1 MRPGSHR
8 RWSYGDTRLKRERER
23 ERTRKLSCFMDHMER
38 FLGTA
43 PVRALSGTPLTVAY
57 SVGQRL
63 KRGRKRQAEYGYVVH
78 VAAGQA
84 SADTGR
90 ITVLWLRGTTLAPR
104 NAVVTYEGS
113 FDIAQLQNLAK
124 NYEAACTKNGNRPL
138 PQHVTYDMLVDAW
151 YAPILAPAVAR
162 RIAPLSA
169 LGVAMPARERGVRA
183 RVARPALRGRGPCAD
198 VARPTRERGVRVPAA
213 ERAAPRLPPMPS
225 HYRSAGCMRR
235 RHYGGL
241 YVRGAV
247 LAVVPAGSLD
257 ASLIVRPYGACNREC
272 GRWSGWRGR
281 RYRPRL
287 RTCRQDAVRV
297 QFAESVRH

>member
-1 MRPGSHR
+1 M
-8 RWSYGDTRLKRERER
+8 
-23 ERTRKLSCFMDHMER
+23 LSCFMDHMKR

-63 KRGRKRQAEYGYVVH
+63 KRGGKRKIEYGYIVH

-113 FDIAQLQNLAK
+113 DDIAQLQNLAK
-124 NYEAACTKNGNRPL
+124 NYEAACTKNGNRPP

-169 LGVAMPARERGVRA
+169 LGVARPARERGVRA

-257 ASLIVRPYGACNREC
+257 ASLIVTPYGALVTESADGGLAGAAVGTAHAC
-272 GRWSGWRGR
+272 GHAGR
-281 RYRPRL
+281 TLCACSSQRACD
-287 RTCRQDAVRV
+287 TNAVR
-297 QFAESVRH
+297 ACACL